1 MAFTMRAV
9 KVPPN
14 SASMAEARHR
24 VFDFFRDACRAI
36 PSIMEIYNLDDVV
49 TPAQLRASISQ
60 QIRKNQGV
68 SDPKFVVIF
77 NIHLSSVI
85 DMLLFNGMEE
95 LNNITEHAKQ
105 RHHIIGQYVVGHKG
119 LVQDLEKDQGSSE
132 FLKKFY
138 TSNY

>member
-14 SASMAEARHR
+14 SVSMGEARHR
-24 VFDFFRDACRAI
+24 VFDFFRQACRAI

-49 TPAQLRASISQ
+49 TPAQLRSSISQ

-68 SDPKFVVIF
+68 SDPK
-77 NIHLSSVI
+77 VI

-119 LVQDLEKDQGSSE
+119 LVQDLDSKDQGSSE